1 MTIKI
6 VLVDDT
12 DREDLPRRIQEL
24 GDGKFEVIPLPPP
37 PNLDLTELLS
47 AGADLFLV
55 DYELDA
61 KQEDGSFAAY
71 QGMTFT
77 ARLREEYPDHPIVL
91 LTRISL
97 DVWTAARRTVET
109 GGSFDDIVYK
119 DEDMGVESYPRP
131 TLAKLTA
138 LVAKLT
144 ALAHGYRQL
153 RECSENTVPAL
164 LELLGT
170 DEAGREEAQEALP
183 PSNGW
188 RGFEAA
194 HWIRSVLLRYPGVL
208 YDEAHAATA
217 LGISVDSF
225 RIGAVQDELEPAK
238 YQGPFAE
245 EQQHWW
251 RHSLFDIANRLCAA
265 TEHTSGARDGFR
277 LAAGEKLDLE
287 LEVSAD
293 AETGVS
299 PADTVCHLLRVP
311 IRIETSLPYQPDA
324 RPSVMEEARISFQ
337 AIRERNDV
345 DETYINQANRA
356 LLDKIRS
363 ASE

>member
-24 GDGKFEVIPLPPP
+24 GDGKFEVTPLPPP
-37 PNLDLTELLS
+37 PDLDLKGLWS
-47 AGADLFLV
+47 ADTDLFLV
-55 DYELDA
+55 DYELDTE
-61 KQEDGSFAAY
+61 QQDGSFVAY
-71 QGMTFT
+71 QGMTFA

-97 DVWTAARRTVET
+97 DTWTDARRTVES

-119 DEDMGVESYPRP
+119 DKDIGIESDPRP
-131 TLAKLTA
+131 TL
-138 LVAKLT
+138 AKLT

-153 RECSENTVPAL
+153 RECSGNTVTAL

-183 PSNGW
+183 PADGW

-194 HWIRSVLLRYPGVL
+194 RWIRSVLLRYPGIL

-225 RIGAVQDELEPAK
+225 RKGAVQNELEPAK
-238 YQGPFAE
+238 YKGPFSE
-245 EQQHWW
+245 EQQRWW
-251 RHSLFDIANRLCAA
+251 RHSLFDIANCLCAT

-277 LAAGEKLDLE
+277 LAAGEKLGLE

-293 AETGVS
+293 EETGVS
-299 PADTVCHLLRVP
+299 PADTVCHLLGVP
-311 IRIETSLPYQPDA
+311 VRIETSLPYQPDA
-324 RPSVMEEARISFQ
+324 RPPVMEEARISFQ
-337 AIRERNDV
+337 AIRESNDV
-345 DETYINQANRA
+345 DETYISQANRA

-363 ASE
+363 ATE